1 MTTARIT
8 CLVVDDEASLRRSLV
23 RVLEQTGYT
32 CLQAG
37 SGVEAVAM
45 LEQAQ
50 PDLVISDLQMPEMDG
65 FELLRVVGV
74 RWPDIA
80 FVVVTALTEV
90 EMAVSCLQK
99 GAMDYI
105 TKPFQIG
112 EVRARIRQALE
123 KRRLLSE
130 NRRYQLHLAD
140 LVRQQASR
148 IEELF
153 LEGVQTLVEAL
164 EAKDAYTRG
173 HSSRVSAYAGRTAQ
187 MLSLGDR
194 DQQLIELGAELHDV
208 GKIGVRES
216 VLLKP
221 GPLTVSEYRHLMEH
235 TVIGAHILEP
245 LLKNAPEALAIVR
258 SHHERV
264 DGQGFPDGLKGGEI
278 PLPARVV
285 AVCDAFDAMTSG
297 RPYRPAMTV
306 SDALAELLSLRGVQ
320 FDADVVAAFVSAYP
334 DPSQVPIPTPQKV
347 RRRIPGGIAGTG
359 VPASILD

>member
-1 MTTARIT
+1 MSDDQLI
-8 CLVVDDEASLRRSLV
+8 CLVVDDEASLRHSLV
-23 RVLEQTGYT
+23 RVLEQSGYT

-37 SGVEAVAM
+37 SGRDAVAM

-50 PDLVISDLQMPEMDG
+50 PDVVISDLQMPEMG
-65 FELLRVVGV
+65 GVELLEIAQG
-74 RWPDIA
+74 RWPDVA
-80 FVVVTALTEV
+80 FVVVTAVTEV
-90 EMAVSCLQK
+90 EMAVSCLQH

-123 KRRLLSE
+123 KRRLLKE
-130 NRRYQLHLAD
+130 NQRYQLHLAE

-187 MLSLGDR
+187 LLGLTEQ

-208 GKIGVRES
+208 GKIGVREG

-221 GPLTVSEYRHLMEH
+221 GPLTVGEYRHLMQH

-258 SHHERV
+258 SHHERM
-264 DGQGFPDGLKGGEI
+264 DGQGFPDGLKGHTI
-278 PLPARVV
+278 PMSARVV
-285 AVCDAFDAMTSG
+285 TVCDAFDAMTSG
-297 RPYRPAMTV
+297 RPYRPAMSA
-306 SDALAELLSLRGVQ
+306 SDALAEMSRQRGVQ
-320 FDADVVAAFVSAYP
+320 FDPDVVAAFIKAYP
-334 DPSQVPIPTPQKV
+334 DPSRVPIATPKKV
-347 RRRIPGGIAGTG
+347 RRRIPGGIAGVG
-359 VPASILD
+359 VPAPAP